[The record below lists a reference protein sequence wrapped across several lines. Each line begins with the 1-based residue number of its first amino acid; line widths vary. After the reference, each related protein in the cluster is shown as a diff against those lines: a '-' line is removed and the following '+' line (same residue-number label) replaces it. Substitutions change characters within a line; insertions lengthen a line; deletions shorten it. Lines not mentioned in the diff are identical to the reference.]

1 MITSIILKF
10 NNNNNPSQNP
20 QRSPDP
26 LLGGAIGDLPHQGV
40 GAANPPGGD
49 QKNSQAVGDFGC
61 DLTWVYNVYN
71 MVSPCL
77 TMFIT
82 WFHHV

>member
-26 LLGGAIGDLPHQGV
+26 LLGGAIGDLPTRELALQIHRE
-40 GAANPPGGD
+40 ATKKFPSCGG
-49 QKNSQAVGDFGC
+49 F
-61 DLTWVYNVYN
+61 WMWFN
-71 MVSPCL
+71 MGL
-77 TMFIT
+77 
-82 WFHHV
+82 